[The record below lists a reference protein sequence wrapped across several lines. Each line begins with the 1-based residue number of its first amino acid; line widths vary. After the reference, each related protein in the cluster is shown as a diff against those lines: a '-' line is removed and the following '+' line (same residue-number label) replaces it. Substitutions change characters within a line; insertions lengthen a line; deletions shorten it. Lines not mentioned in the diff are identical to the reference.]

1 MCFPNVQQQL
11 KRVRLKRKEMHE
23 QINRG
28 KLLQME
34 ESLEESS
41 LQEDLQKLETTLS
54 KMNQST
60 ESQEKNLEVRIFILN
75 LYILYYNIASTLF
88 YSWVPHIHTMLVIIV
103 IINT

>member
-1 MCFPNVQQQL
+1 MQ
-11 KRVRLKRKEMHE
+11 E

-34 ESLEESS
+34 ESLEES

-60 ESQEKNLEVRIFILN
+60 ESQEKNLEVRMFKSN
-75 LYILYYNIASTLF
+75 KKKLYIKPIYFI
-88 YSWVPHIHTMLVIIV
+88 
-103 IINT
+103 